1 MSLNKVILIG
11 YVGRDPEVRYFDS
24 ESATA
29 TFSLATVEKGYKLKN
44 GTEIPDRTEWHT
56 IVVHRDWAQ
65 FAEKWVKKGSV
76 LLIEGKIRYR
86 SYVDKQSMKHDLTEI
101 VAERISF
108 YDHGIGKPTTKQ

>member
-11 YVGRDPEVRYFDS
+11 YVGRDPEIRYFDS

-29 TFSLATVEKGYKLKN
+29 SFSLATVERGYRLKN
-44 GTEIPDRTEWHT
+44 GTEIPDRTDWHN
-56 IVVHRDWAQ
+56 IVAHRDWAQ

-76 LLIEGKIRYR
+76 LLVEGRIRYR
-86 SYVDKQSMKHDLTEI
+86 SYVDKQSVRHDVTEI

-108 YDHGIGKPTTKQ
+108 YDNGTSRTNK